1 MSHILGNSIEISRI
15 VFDEE
20 TIRKRVIELGQ
31 MITKDFYGQEVVLI
45 GVLKGSLYFF
55 SDLSRSIDLPL
66 K

>member
-31 MITKDFYGQEVVLI
+31 MITKVFYGQ
-45 GVLKGSLYFF
+45 
-55 SDLSRSIDLPL
+55 
-66 K
+66 